1 MRRRAFL
8 SAFPATLPVMAGYLF
23 LGFGFGV
30 ILGQAGYGAPWAL
43 YMSAG
48 IYAGAMQYAAVD
60 LLVSG
65 AALWESALMALMV
78 NARHL
83 FYGLSMAQAYRDTG
97 RLKPYLAFSLTD
109 ETFALLSLT
118 PVPEGVSGKW
128 FYFFVSAMNQLYWV
142 AGSLLGSLAGRL
154 IPLDLHGI
162 EFSMTALFMAMLIEQ
177 WRRKASRLP
186 ALIGLACSLFCLI
199 LLGPERFTAPA
210 MLLITG
216 VLFLFRGRISDPGE
230 GKAPS

>member
-8 SAFPATLPVMAGYLF
+8 SAFPKTLPVMAGYLF
-23 LGFGFGV
+23 LGLGFGV
-30 ILGQAGYGAPWAL
+30 VLGQAGYGAPWAL
-43 YMSAG
+43 FMSAG

-60 LLVSG
+60 LLVTG

-83 FYGLSMAQAYRDTG
+83 FYGLSMAQAYRDAG

-109 ETFALLSLT
+109 ETFALLSLSS
-118 PVPEGVSGKW
+118 VPEGVSEKW
-128 FYFFVSAMNQLYWV
+128 FYFFVSALNQLYWI
-142 AGSLLGSLAGRL
+142 AGSLLGSLIGRL
-154 IPLDLHGI
+154 LPFDLHGI
-162 EFSMTALFMAMLIEQ
+162 EFSMTALFAVMLTEQ

-186 ALIGLACSLFCLI
+186 ALIGLLGSLICLL

-216 VLFLFRGRISDPGE
+216 VLFLFRGRLGNGE

>member
-30 ILGQAGYGAPWAL
+30 VLGQAGYGAPWAL
-43 YMSAG
+43 FMSAG

-83 FYGLSMAQAYRDTG
+83 FYGLSMAQAYKETG

-109 ETFALLSLT
+109 ETFALLSLI

-128 FYFFVSAMNQLYWV
+128 FFFFVSALNQLYWIT
-142 AGSLLGSLAGRL
+142 GSLLGSLAGRL

-162 EFSMTALFMAMLIEQ
+162 EFSMTALFAVMLTEQ
-177 WRRKASRLP
+177 WRKKASRLP
-186 ALIGLACSLFCLI
+186 ALVGLTGSLICLL

-216 VLFLFRGRISDPGE
+216 ALLLLKGRISDTGE
-230 GKAPS
+230 GKASP